1 MVIEIGKEVIK
12 VSTKTIGFAEIMGAE
27 STPTPKKPARKP
39 GASWNAI
46 YKFVRQIPRGS
57 VITYGGVAKKIGMSG
72 GARVIGYAMAACP
85 NGSGIP
91 WHRVIGSG
99 GHLRLSEPLV
109 SLQRRL
115 LESEGVQFIGRR
127 ADIERHLWRK
137 AKRTKSRRN
146 KRRAAR
152 A

>member
-1 MVIEIGKEVIK
+1 M
-12 VSTKTIGFAEIMGAE
+12 STKTIGFAEIMGA
-27 STPTPKKPARKP
+27 SSPPAPKKNARKP

-46 YKFVRQIPRGS
+46 YKLVRQIPRGS
-57 VITYGGVAKKIGMSG
+57 VITYGGVAKKIGMRG

-91 WHRVIGSG
+91 WHRVIGAG

-115 LESEGVQFIGRR
+115 LESEGLTFIGRR
-127 ADIERHLWRK
+127 VDIERHLWRK
-137 AKRTKSRRN
+137 TKG
-146 KRRAAR
+146 RRAR
-152 A
+152 KKKR